1 MLTISNAT
9 AEVLAMPTK
18 SRAILADLLLDSL
31 NDVDT
36 QNYDKIWIDEA
47 QRRDK
52 EMSDNKPVCK
62 SHEEVMQR
70 AKEELMCR

>member
-31 NDVDT
+31 NDANT
-36 QNYDKIWIDEA
+36 NNYDKLWIKEA
-47 QRRDK
+47 KKRDK
-52 EMSDNKPVCK
+52 DFSNNEMTFKTHN
-62 SHEEVMQR
+62 EVMKR
-70 AKEELMCR
+70 AKKELQCK